1 MVRLVITFVTALM
14 VSTAA
19 WAGNWNQSKD
29 PGHTAQTG
37 TVNIIIPDDVMTAF
51 QNAAPSVKAKHCSA
65 KNDYPYQELAQLAA
79 KPPKR
84 LFGYNSRMD
93 NGKDVEGA
101 LEADLFVLRLAEA
114 YTDSW
119 VSGSDEK
126 RQKVM
131 NALYAWAKSDALTK
145 TKPCVK
151 NGRLLNSCTEWTQND
166 GQDPSDK
173 KDHSTTQMHMMHIA
187 YGYYLTLADFNSDD
201 PKHLVIQNWIKTFF
215 KWNKK
220 PGGVYI
226 GLDLGYHWPAV
237 LQGTIENVSVS
248 SERHPK
254 KLLTKAVRELDKVVL
269 EDGSIKDRTT
279 RGNKGLWYHHTGL
292 IETIVTL
299 EMARKYG
306 VKIPDSLEQ
315 RIEKAGEIF
324 IRGFEDHSYMD
335 KWASKA
341 HNGVFTPGKQ
351 DFRDNLKLPNGNA
364 WFYVFSYRYP
374 NAGFTQKLDKIL
386 NQYPRNGRR
395 DGYIGFGL
403 GCIYAVAKE
412 VGR

>member
-14 VSTAA
+14 VSTTA

-151 NGRLLNSCTEWTQND
+151 NGLLLDSCTEW
-166 GQDPSDK
+166 
-173 KDHSTTQMHMMHIA
+173 
-187 YGYYLTLADFNSDD
+187 
-201 PKHLVIQNWIKTFF
+201 
-215 KWNKK
+215 
-220 PGGVYI
+220 
-226 GLDLGYHWPAV
+226 
-237 LQGTIENVSVS
+237 
-248 SERHPK
+248 
-254 KLLTKAVRELDKVVL
+254 
-269 EDGSIKDRTT
+269 
-279 RGNKGLWYHHTGL
+279 
-292 IETIVTL
+292 
-299 EMARKYG
+299 
-306 VKIPDSLEQ
+306 
-315 RIEKAGEIF
+315 
-324 IRGFEDHSYMD
+324 
-335 KWASKA
+335 
-341 HNGVFTPGKQ
+341 
-351 DFRDNLKLPNGNA
+351 
-364 WFYVFSYRYP
+364 
-374 NAGFTQKLDKIL
+374 
-386 NQYPRNGRR
+386 
-395 DGYIGFGL
+395 
-403 GCIYAVAKE
+403 
-412 VGR
+412 

>member
-1 MVRLVITFVTALM
+1 MVKVVITFVTALM
-14 VSTAA
+14 VSTTA

-119 VSGSDEK
+119 VSGSDNK

-151 NGRLLNSCTEWTQND
+151 NGRLLDSCTEWTQND

-237 LQGTIENVSVS
+237 LQGTIENASVF

-299 EMARKYG
+299 EMARKYD
-306 VKIPDSLEQ
+306 VKIPESLEQ

-335 KWASKA
+335 RWARKA
-341 HNGVFTPGKQ
+341 HNGVFIPGKQ
-351 DFRDNLKLPNGNA
+351 DFRDNLELPNGNA
-364 WFYVFSYRYP
+364 WFYIFSYRYP
-374 NAGFTQKLDKIL
+374 NADFTQKLDKIL

-395 DGYIGFGL
+395 DGYVGFGL

>member
-1 MVRLVITFVTALM
+1 MIRVAIAFLFAIMISATA
-14 VSTAA
+14 S
-19 WAGNWNQSKD
+19 AGNWNKSKD
-29 PGHTAQTG
+29 PNQKFHTG
-37 TVNIIIPDDVMTAF
+37 TVNIFVPTDVMNAF
-51 QNAAPSVKAKHCSA
+51 QNTTPSVKAKHCSA
-65 KNDYPYQELAQLAA
+65 KNNYPYRELAQLSHKA
-79 KPPKR
+79 PKR

-101 LEADLFVLRLAEA
+101 VEADLFVLRLAEA

-119 VSGSDEK
+119 VSGSADK
-126 RQKVM
+126 RQKVLD
-131 NALYAWAKSDALTK
+131 ALYAWAKTNALTQ

-151 NGRLLNSCTEWTQND
+151 NGRLLDSCTEWTQKD
-166 GQDPSDK
+166 GQDPSDI

-220 PGGVYI
+220 PGGVFI

-237 LQGTIENVSVS
+237 LQGTLENASGF

-254 KLLTKAVRELDKVVL
+254 KLLTKAVRELDKIIL

-315 RIEKAGEIF
+315 RLEKSGEIF
-324 IRGFEDHSYMD
+324 IRGFEDHSYLD

-351 DFRDNLKLPNGNA
+351 DFRDSLELPNGNA
-364 WFYVFSYRYP
+364 WFYIFSYRYP
-374 NAGFTQKLDKIL
+374 NAGFTKKLDEIL
-386 NQYPRNGRR
+386 GRFAGNGRR

-403 GCIYAVAKE
+403 GCIYAAAKE
-412 VGR
+412 ARR

>member
-1 MVRLVITFVTALM
+1 MVP
-14 VSTAA
+14 
-19 WAGNWNQSKD
+19 N
-29 PGHTAQTG
+29 
-37 TVNIIIPDDVMTAF
+37 DVMTAF
-51 QNAAPSVKAKHCSA
+51 QNAPPSVKAKHCSA
-65 KNDYPYQELAQLAA
+65 KNDYPYRELAQLAQ

-93 NGKDVEGA
+93 NDKDVEGA
-101 LEADLFVLRLAEA
+101 VEADLFVLRLAEA

-119 VSGSDEK
+119 VSGSDDK
-126 RQKVM
+126 RQKVLD
-131 NALYAWAKSDALTK
+131 ALYAWAKTDALTQ

-151 NGRLLNSCTEWTQND
+151 NGRLLDSCTEWTQKD

-187 YGYYLTLADFNSDD
+187 YGYYLTLADFNNDD
-201 PKHLVIQNWIKTFF
+201 PKHMVIQNWIKTFF

-237 LQGTIENVSVS
+237 LQGTVENASGF

-299 EMARKYG
+299 EMARKYDI
-306 VKIPDSLEQ
+306 KIPESLEQ
-315 RIEKAGEIF
+315 RIENAGEIF

-335 KWASKA
+335 EWASKA

-351 DFRDNLKLPNGNA
+351 DFRNDLELPNGNA
-364 WFYVFSYRYP
+364 WFYIFSYQYP

-386 NQYPRNGRR
+386 NQYPGNGRR
-395 DGYIGFGL
+395 DGYLAFGL
-403 GCIYAVAKE
+403 GCIYAAAKDA
-412 VGR
+412 GG

>member
-1 MVRLVITFVTALM
+1 MAKVVITFVTALM
-14 VSTAA
+14 VSTSA

-119 VSGSDEK
+119 VSGSDNK

-151 NGRLLNSCTEWTQND
+151 NGRLLDSCTEWTQND

-237 LQGTIENVSVS
+237 LQGTIENASVF

-299 EMARKYG
+299 EMARKYD
-306 VKIPDSLEQ
+306 VKIPESLEQ

-335 KWASKA
+335 RWARKA
-341 HNGVFTPGKQ
+341 HNGVFIPGKQ
-351 DFRDNLKLPNGNA
+351 DFRDNLELPNGNA
-364 WFYVFSYRYP
+364 WFYIFSYRYP
-374 NAGFTQKLDKIL
+374 NADFTQKLDKIL

-395 DGYIGFGL
+395 DGYVGFGL

>member
-1 MVRLVITFVTALM
+1 MVRIAITFVFALM
-14 VSTAA
+14 MSASA

-29 PGHTAQTG
+29 PSHTAQTG
-37 TVNIIIPDDVMTAF
+37 TVNIIVPDDVMTAF

-65 KNDYPYQELAQLAA
+65 KNDNPYQELAQLAA

-119 VSGSDEK
+119 VSGSDNK

>member
-1 MVRLVITFVTALM
+1 MVKVVITFVTALM
-14 VSTAA
+14 VSTSA

-119 VSGSDEK
+119 VSGSDNK

-151 NGRLLNSCTEWTQND
+151 NGSLLNSCTEWTQND

-254 KLLTKAVRELDKVVL
+254 KLLTKAVRELDKIVL

-306 VKIPDSLEQ
+306 VKIPASLEQ

>member
-1 MVRLVITFVTALM
+1 MVKVVITFVTALM
-14 VSTAA
+14 VSTTA

-119 VSGSDEK
+119 VSGSDNK

-151 NGRLLNSCTEWTQND
+151 NGSLLNSCTEWTQND

-254 KLLTKAVRELDKVVL
+254 KLLTKAVRELDKIVL

-364 WFYVFSYRYP
+364 WLYVFSYRYP

>member
-1 MVRLVITFVTALM
+1 MLRVVITFVFALM
-14 VSTAA
+14 LSATA

-119 VSGSDEK
+119 VSGSDNK

>member
-1 MVRLVITFVTALM
+1 MIRVTIAFVFVLM
-14 VSTAA
+14 LSATA
-19 WAGNWNQSKD
+19 WAGNWNKSKD
-29 PGHTAQTG
+29 TGQTVRTG
-37 TVNIIIPDDVMTAF
+37 TVNIMVPDDVMTAF
-51 QNAAPSVKAKHCSA
+51 QNATPSVKAKHCSA
-65 KNDYPYQELAQLAA
+65 KNDYPYQELAQLAL

-101 LEADLFVLRLAEA
+101 LEADLFVLRLAEV

-119 VSGSDEK
+119 VSGSDKK
-126 RQKVM
+126 RQKALD
-131 NALYAWAKSDALTK
+131 ALYEWAKADALTQ

-151 NGRLLNSCTEWTQND
+151 NGRLLDTCTEWTQKD

-187 YGYYLTLADFNSDD
+187 YGYYLTLADFNTDD
-201 PKHLVIQNWIKTFF
+201 SKHIVIQNWIKTFF

-237 LQGTIENVSVS
+237 LQGTLENASGF
-248 SERHPK
+248 SERNPK

-299 EMARKYG
+299 EMARKFG

-324 IRGFEDHSYMD
+324 IRGFENHSYMD

-351 DFRDNLKLPNGNA
+351 DFKDNLELPNGNA
-364 WFYVFSYRYP
+364 WFYIFSYRYP
-374 NAGFTQKLDKIL
+374 NAGFTKKLDKIL

-403 GCIYAVAKE
+403 GCIYASAKE
-412 VGR
+412 ARR

>member
-1 MVRLVITFVTALM
+1 MIRVTIAFVFVLM
-14 VSTAA
+14 LSATA
-19 WAGNWNQSKD
+19 WAGNWNKSKD
-29 PGHTAQTG
+29 TGQTVRTG
-37 TVNIIIPDDVMTAF
+37 KVNIMVPDDVMTAF
-51 QNAAPSVKAKHCSA
+51 QNATPSVKAKHCSA
-65 KNDYPYQELAQLAA
+65 KNDYPYQELAQLAL

-101 LEADLFVLRLAEA
+101 LEADLFVLRLAEV

-126 RQKVM
+126 RQKALD
-131 NALYAWAKSDALTK
+131 ALYEWAEADALTQ

-151 NGRLLNSCTEWTQND
+151 NGRLLDTCTEWTQKD

-187 YGYYLTLADFNSDD
+187 YGYYLTLADFNTDD
-201 PKHLVIQNWIKTFF
+201 SKHIVIQNWIKTFF

-237 LQGTIENVSVS
+237 LQGTLENASGF
-248 SERHPK
+248 SERNPK

-299 EMARKYG
+299 EMARKFD

-324 IRGFEDHSYMD
+324 IRGFENHSYMD

-351 DFRDNLKLPNGNA
+351 DFKDNLELPNGNA
-364 WFYVFSYRYP
+364 WFYIFSYRYP
-374 NAGFTQKLDKIL
+374 NAGFTKKLDKIL

-403 GCIYAVAKE
+403 GCIYASAKE
-412 VGR
+412 ARR

>member
-1 MVRLVITFVTALM
+1 MVKVVITFVFALM
-14 VSTAA
+14 VSTTA

-65 KNDYPYQELAQLAA
+65 KNDNPYQELAQLAA

-119 VSGSDEK
+119 VSGSDNK

>member
-1 MVRLVITFVTALM
+1 MLRVVITFVFALM
-14 VSTAA
+14 LSATA

-151 NGRLLNSCTEWTQND
+151 NGRLLDSCTEWTQND

-254 KLLTKAVRELDKVVL
+254 KLLTKAVRELDKIVL

-374 NAGFTQKLDKIL
+374 NAGFTPKLDKIL

>member
-1 MVRLVITFVTALM
+1 MIKVVITFVFALM
-14 VSTAA
+14 VSTTA

-119 VSGSDEK
+119 VSGSDNK

>member
-1 MVRLVITFVTALM
+1 MLRIAITFVFALM
-14 VSTAA
+14 LSATA

-65 KNDYPYQELAQLAA
+65 KNDNPYQELAQLAA

-119 VSGSDEK
+119 VSGSDNK

-151 NGRLLNSCTEWTQND
+151 NGRLLDSCTEWTQND

>member
-1 MVRLVITFVTALM
+1 MLRVVITFVFALM
-14 VSTAA
+14 LSATA

-29 PGHTAQTG
+29 PGHTAQTS
-37 TVNIIIPDDVMTAF
+37 TVNIIVPDDVMTAF

-151 NGRLLNSCTEWTQND
+151 NGRLLDSCTEWTQND

-226 GLDLGYHWPAV
+226 GLDLGYHWPAI
-237 LQGTIENVSVS
+237 LQGTIENASVF

-299 EMARKYG
+299 EMARKYD
-306 VKIPDSLEQ
+306 VKIPESLEQ

-335 KWASKA
+335 RWARKA
-341 HNGVFTPGKQ
+341 HNGVFIPGKQ
-351 DFRDNLKLPNGNA
+351 DFRDNLELPNGNA
-364 WFYVFSYRYP
+364 WFYIFSYRYP
-374 NAGFTQKLDKIL
+374 NADFTQKLDKIL

-395 DGYIGFGL
+395 DGYVGFGL

-412 VGR
+412 VDR

>member
-119 VSGSDEK
+119 VSGSDNK

-151 NGRLLNSCTEWTQND
+151 NGRLLDSCTEWTQND

>member
-1 MVRLVITFVTALM
+1 MVRIAITFVFALM
-14 VSTAA
+14 MSASA

-29 PGHTAQTG
+29 PSHTAQTG
-37 TVNIIIPDDVMTAF
+37 TVNIIVPDDVMTAF
-51 QNAAPSVKAKHCSA
+51 QNATPSVKAKHCSA

-151 NGRLLNSCTEWTQND
+151 NGRLLDSCTEWTQND

>member
-1 MVRLVITFVTALM
+1 MVKVVITFVTALM
-14 VSTAA
+14 VSTTA

-119 VSGSDEK
+119 VSGSDNK

-151 NGRLLNSCTEWTQND
+151 NGRLLDSCTEWTQND

-220 PGGVYI
+220 PDGVYI

-237 LQGTIENVSVS
+237 LQGTIENASVF

-299 EMARKYG
+299 EMARKYD
-306 VKIPDSLEQ
+306 VKIPESLEQ

-335 KWASKA
+335 RWARKA
-341 HNGVFTPGKQ
+341 HNGVFIPGKQ
-351 DFRDNLKLPNGNA
+351 DFRDNLELPNGNA
-364 WFYVFSYRYP
+364 WFYIFSYRYP
-374 NAGFTQKLDKIL
+374 NADFTQKLDKIL

-395 DGYIGFGL
+395 DGYVGFGL

-412 VGR
+412 VRR

>member
-1 MVRLVITFVTALM
+1 MVRIAITFVFALM
-14 VSTAA
+14 LSASA
-19 WAGNWNQSKD
+19 WAGNWNQAKD

-37 TVNIIIPDDVMTAF
+37 TVNIIVPDDVMTAF
-51 QNAAPSVKAKHCSA
+51 QNATPSVKAKHCSA

-119 VSGSDEK
+119 VSGSDNK

-151 NGRLLNSCTEWTQND
+151 NGRLLDSCTEWTQND

-237 LQGTIENVSVS
+237 LQGTIENASVF

-299 EMARKYG
+299 EMARKYD
-306 VKIPDSLEQ
+306 VKIPESLEQ

-335 KWASKA
+335 RWARKA
-341 HNGVFTPGKQ
+341 HNGVFIPGKQ
-351 DFRDNLKLPNGNA
+351 DFRDNLELPNGNA
-364 WFYVFSYRYP
+364 WFYIFSYRYP
-374 NAGFTQKLDKIL
+374 NADFTQKLDKIL

-395 DGYIGFGL
+395 DGYVGFGL

>member
-1 MVRLVITFVTALM
+1 
-14 VSTAA
+14 
-19 WAGNWNQSKD
+19 
-29 PGHTAQTG
+29 
-37 TVNIIIPDDVMTAF
+37 
-51 QNAAPSVKAKHCSA
+51 
-65 KNDYPYQELAQLAA
+65 
-79 KPPKR
+79 
-84 LFGYNSRMD
+84 
-93 NGKDVEGA
+93 
-101 LEADLFVLRLAEA
+101 
-114 YTDSW
+114 
-119 VSGSDEK
+119 
-126 RQKVM
+126 M

-151 NGRLLNSCTEWTQND
+151 NGRLLDSCTEWTQND

-237 LQGTIENVSVS
+237 LQGTIENASVF

-299 EMARKYG
+299 EMARKYD
-306 VKIPDSLEQ
+306 VKIPESLEQ

-335 KWASKA
+335 RWARKA
-341 HNGVFTPGKQ
+341 HNGVFIPGKQ
-351 DFRDNLKLPNGNA
+351 DFRDNLELPNGNA
-364 WFYVFSYRYP
+364 WFYIFSYRYP
-374 NAGFTQKLDKIL
+374 NADFTQKLDKIL

-395 DGYIGFGL
+395 DGYVGFGL

>member
-1 MVRLVITFVTALM
+1 MIRVTIAFVFMLM
-14 VSTAA
+14 LSATA
-19 WAGNWNQSKD
+19 WAGNWNKSKD
-29 PGHTAQTG
+29 TGQTVRTG
-37 TVNIIIPDDVMTAF
+37 TVNIMVPDDVMTAF
-51 QNAAPSVKAKHCSA
+51 QNATPSVKAKHCSA
-65 KNDYPYQELAQLAA
+65 KNDYPYQELAQLAL

-101 LEADLFVLRLAEA
+101 LEADLFVLRLAEV

-119 VSGSDEK
+119 VSGSDKK
-126 RQKVM
+126 RQKALD
-131 NALYAWAKSDALTK
+131 ALYEWAKADALTQ

-151 NGRLLNSCTEWTQND
+151 NGRLLDTCTEWTQKD

-187 YGYYLTLADFNSDD
+187 YGYYLTLADFNTDD
-201 PKHLVIQNWIKTFF
+201 SKHIVIQNWIKTFF

-237 LQGTIENVSVS
+237 LQGTLENASGF
-248 SERHPK
+248 SERNPK

-299 EMARKYG
+299 EMARKFG

-324 IRGFEDHSYMD
+324 IRGFENHSYMD

-351 DFRDNLKLPNGNA
+351 DFKDNLELPNGNA
-364 WFYVFSYRYP
+364 WFYIFSYRYP
-374 NAGFTQKLDKIL
+374 NAGFTKKLDKIL

-403 GCIYAVAKE
+403 GCIYASAKE
-412 VGR
+412 ARR